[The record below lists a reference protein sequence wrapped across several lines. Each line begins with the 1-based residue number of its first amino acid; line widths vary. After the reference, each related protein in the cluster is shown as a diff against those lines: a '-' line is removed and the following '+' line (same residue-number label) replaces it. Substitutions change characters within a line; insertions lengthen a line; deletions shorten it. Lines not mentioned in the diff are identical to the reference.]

1 MGNINSHLKNKR
13 PSNKKLPDF
22 DQIDSE
28 QERQEKLMDYYLS
41 TTIDSIDRAHIYHF
55 LRAYIFQSNFSSPI
69 EDELINGGCRV
80 LDIG

>member
-13 PSNKKLPDF
+13 SSNKKIPDF
-22 DQIDSE
+22 DQIKSE

-41 TTIDSIDRAHIYHF
+41 TTIDSIERTHIYHF
-55 LRAYIFQSNFSSPI
+55 LRAYIFQSNLSSPI
-69 EDELINGGCRV
+69 EDKLINGGCKV